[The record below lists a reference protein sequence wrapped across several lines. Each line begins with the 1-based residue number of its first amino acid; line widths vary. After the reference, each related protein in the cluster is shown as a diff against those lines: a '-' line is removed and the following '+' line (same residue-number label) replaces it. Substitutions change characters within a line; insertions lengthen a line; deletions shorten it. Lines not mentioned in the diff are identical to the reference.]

1 MTISQGRIVLV
12 EYPGVFVGSRPGI
25 VTDVRAY
32 DSIYATVF
40 GVGEVRGSGAR
51 EYYDVKFYETIED
64 AHDARGAGPFA
75 YYPPREVTPEQET
88 GGE

>member
-12 EYPGVFVGSRPGI
+12 EYPGVFAGSKPGI

-32 DSIYATVF
+32 DCIDVTVF
-40 GVGEVRGSGAR
+40 GVGEKRGDGLR
-51 EYYDVKFYETIED
+51 EYRQVQFHETIEE
-64 AHDARGAGPFA
+64 AHDAPHAGPFA
-75 YYPPREVTPEQET
+75 YYPPREVTPEQEI